1 MAIFATES
9 NRFSNVVK
17 HEYDPA
23 TSYCRDVVVVNDA
36 AATFKVG
43 AVLGK
48 VTATGKYKLVTVAA
62 VDGSQVASAV
72 VIGDSV
78 GNAGDVTIPA
88 TTDTNVLVLSRGP
101 VIVSASALQLGADVD
116 TAPEKLVVYT
126 ALKAVGIIVE
136 TTI

>member
-1 MAIFATES
+1 MAIIATES

-23 TSYCRDVVVVNDA
+23 TAYCRDVVTVNDA

-62 VDGSQVASAV
+62 ADGSEVASAV
-72 VIGDSV
+72 VIADAN
-78 GNAGDVTIPA
+78 GNSGDVTIPA
-88 TTDTNVLVLSRGP
+88 TTDTKVLVLTRGP
-101 VIVSASALQLGADVD
+101 VIVSKSMLQLGADVD
-116 TAPEKLVVYT
+116 TDAEKLVVYN
-126 ALKAVGIIVE
+126 ALKAVGIIAE

>member
-1 MAIFATES
+1 MAIIATES

-23 TSYCRDVVVVNDA
+23 TAYCRDVVVVNDA

-62 VDGSQVASAV
+62 IDGSEVASAV
-72 VIGDSV
+72 VIADAN
-78 GNAGDVTIPA
+78 GNSGDVTIPA
-88 TTDTNVLVLSRGP
+88 TTDTQVLVLSRGP
-101 VIVSASALQLGADVD
+101 VIVSKSMLQLGADVD
-116 TAPEKLVVYT
+116 TDAEKLVVYN
-126 ALKAVGIIVE
+126 ALKAVGIIAE

>member
-23 TSYCRDVVVVNDA
+23 TAYCRDVVTVNDA
-36 AATFKVG
+36 AATFKIG

-48 VTATGKYKLVTVAA
+48 VTGTGKYKLVTVAA
-62 VDGSQVASAV
+62 IDGSEVASAV

-88 TTDTNVLVLSRGP
+88 TTDTKVLVLSRGP
-101 VIVSASALQLGADVD
+101 VIVSKSMLQLGADVD
-116 TAPEKLVVYT
+116 TDAEKLVVYN
-126 ALKAVGIIVE
+126 ALKAVGIIAE

>member
-1 MAIFATES
+1 MAIIATES

-23 TSYCRDVVVVNDA
+23 TAYCRDVVTVNDA

-62 VDGSQVASAV
+62 TDGSEVASAV
-72 VIGDSV
+72 VIADV
-78 GNAGDVTIPA
+78 NGNSGDVTIPA
-88 TTDTNVLVLSRGP
+88 TTDTKVLVLSRGP
-101 VIVSASALQLGADVD
+101 VIVSKAALQLGADVD
-116 TAPEKLVVYT
+116 TDAEKLVVYN
-126 ALKAVGIIVE
+126 ALKAVGIIAE